1 MVTKQKGKSISAKS
15 QKQQISKG
23 GARNFKK
30 PPTDSS
36 HLEDKLKALAEQS
49 GKEAFALFEYEHLVG
64 NARPRL
70 SSLAKMAPLM
80 AGLASVQP
88 SMTII
93 YSDLK
98 RAFADVFANPQTQDS
113 KPNGLSLQQ
122 AASSLA
128 DKLIIAQRHI
138 RDLSEDDIAASNM
151 PGYLKKQLKD
161 VIDMIQPLD
170 GSTLAEASSSP
181 SQPMTKCVSETS
193 AVSCDSDG
201 LPRLS
206 PLEACS
212 AT

>member
-70 SSLAKMAPLM
+70 QSWAKMAPL
-80 AGLASVQP
+80 LAELALVQH

-93 YSDLK
+93 YPDLK
-98 RAFADVFANPQTQDS
+98 NSLRDVFANHETQGA
-113 KPNGLSLQQ
+113 KPAGMSVQQ
-122 AASSLA
+122 AAMHLA
-128 DKLIIAQRHI
+128 DKLILALRHV
-138 RDLSEDDIAASNM
+138 RDLAE
-151 PGYLKKQLKD
+151 GD
-161 VIDMIQPLD
+161 VD
-170 GSTLAEASSSP
+170 
-181 SQPMTKCVSETS
+181 
-193 AVSCDSDG
+193 
-201 LPRLS
+201 
-206 PLEACS
+206 ACS
-212 AT
+212 MHGISRSS